1 MNRLTRQIS
10 LVLISSSLFLYGCAD
25 QEGPRD
31 EKDRENQPGGG
42 TSHPSHHTGGHSG
55 GWFPMF
61 WGGSSRSTGIRSGS
75 HTSSSSSSSSS
86 HVGGSSRGGFGGS
99 AHGVSS

>member
-42 TSHPSHHTGGHSG
+42 AAHHSHHSG

-61 WGGSSRSTGIRSGS
+61 WGSSNRSTGIRSGS
-75 HTSSSSSSSSS
+75 HTRSSSSSGSS